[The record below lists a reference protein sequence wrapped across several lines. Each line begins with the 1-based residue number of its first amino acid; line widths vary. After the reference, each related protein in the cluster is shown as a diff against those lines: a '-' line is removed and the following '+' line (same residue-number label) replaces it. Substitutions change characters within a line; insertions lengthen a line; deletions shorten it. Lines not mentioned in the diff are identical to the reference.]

1 MMPAASMSSQRTY
14 SETENFMTEE
24 CKMQNAKCKRN
35 SFCILHFAFCIHTI
49 AIMRKLAPLLLLA
62 PIVLT
67 AQTVTYVKAARMID
81 GRGGAIVSPASITIV
96 GNKITAINTKAPDG
110 ANVID
115 LGDVTLMPGLIDA
128 HVHLLLQGDV
138 TTDDYDEQI
147 FKESMPY
154 RALRASRAA
163 KIGLEHGFTTMR
175 DLETEGA
182 MYTDVDLKRAINNN
196 VIEGPRLVVS
206 TRAMSVTGGYGPSGY
221 SPEIQYPRGVQIV
234 DGVDQARKAVREQ
247 IAHGADW
254 IKVYADRSYF
264 VAKDGTL
271 SSTPTFNAEEMK
283 AIVEESH
290 RLRHKVAAHA
300 MARPGIENALNAGV
314 DSIEHGIS
322 IPDDLLDVM
331 VAKGTYLCPTLSVTD
346 YVAAGRGGVWLK
358 IPAFHRDSF
367 SRALKRGV
375 KIAFGTDAG
384 GFPWDA
390 MNEAKEF
397 SYETKFGMT
406 PMQAIQTATRNAADL
421 LDMSDRIGT
430 IETGKLADI
439 VAVPG
444 NPLNDITA
452 MERVGFVMKDG
463 AVY

>member
-1 MMPAASMSSQRTY
+1 
-14 SETENFMTEE
+14 
-24 CKMQNAKCKRN
+24 
-35 SFCILHFAFCIHTI
+35 
-49 AIMRKLAPLLLLA
+49 MRKVILSFFAIVAVSAFAADAP
-62 PIVLT
+62 PKVVVLR
-67 AQTVTYVKAARMID
+67 AARLID
-81 GRGGAIVSPASITIV
+81 GRGGNVVAPAVVVIRGNRIESIGGTV
-96 GNKITAINTKAPDG
+96 PADAQ
-110 ANVID
+110 VIE
-115 LGDVTLMPGLIDA
+115 LGDMTLLPGLIDA
-128 HVHLLLQGDV
+128 HVHTLLQGDI
-138 TTDDYDEQI
+138 TSEDYDTQL
-147 FKESMPY
+147 FKESLAY
-154 RALRASRAA
+154 RALRASKAV
-163 KIGLEHGFTTMR
+163 KIALNNGFTTVR

-182 MYTDVDLKRAINNN
+182 MYTDVDVKHAINNG
-196 VIEGPRLVVS
+196 VIDGPRMVVS

-221 SPEIQYPRGVQIV
+221 APGVVYPMGVQIV
-234 DGVDQARKAVREQ
+234 DGVDEARKAVREQ

-254 IKVYADRSYF
+254 IKVYADRAYF
-264 VAKDGTL
+264 IDKNGAL
-271 SSTPTFNAEEMK
+271 SSIPTFNAEEMK

-300 MARPGIENALNAGV
+300 MARPGIENALIAGV

-322 IPDDLLDVM
+322 IPDDLLDMM
-331 VAKGTYLCPTLSVTD
+331 VAKGVYLCPTLSVTE
-346 YVAAGRGGVWLK
+346 YVAAGRGGIWLK

-384 GFPWDA
+384 GFDWAA

-397 SYETKFGMT
+397 SFETKFGMT

-430 IETGKLADI
+430 VEAGKLADI

-463 AVY
+463 VIYKRP

>member
-1 MMPAASMSSQRTY
+1 MKERITAVAFFFFAA
-14 SETENFMTEE
+14 
-24 CKMQNAKCKRN
+24 AA
-35 SFCILHFAFCIHTI
+35 FA
-49 AIMRKLAPLLLLA
+49 ADAPPQVVALR
-62 PIVLT
+62 
-67 AQTVTYVKAARMID
+67 AARMID
-81 GRGGAIVSPASITIV
+81 GRGGAVVSPAVIV
-96 GNKITAINTKAPDG
+96 IRGNKIESIGG
-110 ANVID
+110 AVPADVQVID
-115 LGDVTLMPGLIDA
+115 LGDMTLLPGLIDA
-128 HVHLLLQGDV
+128 HVHTLLQGDI
-138 TTDDYDEQI
+138 TAEDYDTQL
-147 FKESMPY
+147 FKESLAY
-154 RALRASRAA
+154 RALRASKAA
-163 KIGLEHGFTTMR
+163 KIALGHGFTTVR

-182 MYTDVDLKRAINNN
+182 MYTDVDVKRAINNG
-196 VIEGPRLVVS
+196 VIDGPRMVVA
-206 TRAMSVTGGYGPSGY
+206 TRALSVTGGYGPSGY
-221 SPEIQYPRGVQIV
+221 APDITYPMGVQIV

-271 SSTPTFNAEEMK
+271 SSTPTFNVEEMK
-283 AIVEESH
+283 AIVEEAH

-322 IPDDLLDVM
+322 IPDDLIDMM

-346 YVAAGRGGVWLK
+346 YVASGRGGIWLE

-384 GFPWDA
+384 GFAWDA
-390 MNEAKEF
+390 FNEAKEF
-397 SYETKFGMT
+397 SYETKLGMT

-430 IETGKLADI
+430 LETGKLADI

-463 AVY
+463 NVYKRP

>member
-1 MMPAASMSSQRTY
+1 MKETMTKRITALVFSLFAVAA
-14 SETENFMTEE
+14 
-24 CKMQNAKCKRN
+24 
-35 SFCILHFAFCIHTI
+35 FA
-49 AIMRKLAPLLLLA
+49 ADAP
-62 PIVLT
+62 PKVVVLR
-67 AQTVTYVKAARMID
+67 AARLID
-81 GRGGAIVSPASITIV
+81 GRGGSVVSPAVIVVRGNRIESI
-96 GNKITAINTKAPDG
+96 GG
-110 ANVID
+110 AVPAAAQVID
-115 LGDVTLMPGLIDA
+115 LGDMTLLPGLIDA
-128 HVHLLLQGDV
+128 HVHTLLQGDI
-138 TTDDYDEQI
+138 TSEDYDVQL
-147 FKESMPY
+147 FKESLPY
-154 RALRASRAA
+154 RALRATKALRIAL
-163 KIGLEHGFTTMR
+163 GHGFTTVR
-175 DLETEGA
+175 DVETEGA
-182 MYTDVDLKRAINNN
+182 MYTDVDLKRAINNG
-196 VIEGPRLVVS
+196 VIDGPRMVVS

-221 SPEIQYPRGVQIV
+221 APDVTYPMGVQIV
-234 DGVDQARKAVREQ
+234 DGADSARKAVREQ

-283 AIVEESH
+283 AIVEEAH

-314 DSIEHGIS
+314 DSIEHGIA

-331 VAKGTYLCPTLSVTD
+331 FAKGTYLCPTLTVTE
-346 YVAAGRGGVWLK
+346 YVAPGRGGVWMK

-384 GFPWDA
+384 GFAWDA
-390 MNEAKEF
+390 INEAKEF
-397 SYETKFGMT
+397 EYETSYGMT

-430 IETGKLADI
+430 IEAGKFADI

-444 NPLNDITA
+444 NPLSDITA
-452 MERVGFVMKDG
+452 MERVAFVMKDG
-463 AVY
+463 NVYKKP

>member
-1 MMPAASMSSQRTY
+1 MKETMTKRITALVFSLFAVAA
-14 SETENFMTEE
+14 
-24 CKMQNAKCKRN
+24 
-35 SFCILHFAFCIHTI
+35 FA
-49 AIMRKLAPLLLLA
+49 ADAPPKVVALR
-62 PIVLT
+62 
-67 AQTVTYVKAARMID
+67 AARLID
-81 GRGGAIVSPASITIV
+81 GRGGSVVSPAVIVVRGNRIESI
-96 GNKITAINTKAPDG
+96 GG
-110 ANVID
+110 AVPADAHVID
-115 LGDVTLMPGLIDA
+115 LGDMTLLPGLIDA
-128 HVHLLLQGDV
+128 HVHTLLQGDI
-138 TTDDYDEQI
+138 TSEDYDVQL
-147 FKESMPY
+147 FKESLPY
-154 RALRASRAA
+154 RALRATKAL
-163 KIGLEHGFTTMR
+163 KIALGHGFTTVR
-175 DLETEGA
+175 DVETEGA
-182 MYTDVDLKRAINNN
+182 MYTDVDLKRAINNG
-196 VIEGPRLVVS
+196 VIDGPRMVVS

-221 SPEIQYPRGVQIV
+221 APDVTYPMGVQIV
-234 DGVDQARKAVREQ
+234 DGVEQARKAVREQ

-283 AIVEESH
+283 AIVEEAH

-314 DSIEHGIS
+314 DSIEHGIA

-331 VAKGTYLCPTLSVTD
+331 LAKGTYLCPTLTVTE
-346 YVAAGRGGVWLK
+346 YVAQGRGGVWMK

-384 GFPWDA
+384 GFAWDA
-390 MNEAKEF
+390 INEAKEF
-397 SYETKFGMT
+397 EYETSYGMT

-430 IETGKLADI
+430 IETGKFADI

-444 NPLNDITA
+444 NPLSDITA
-452 MERVGFVMKDG
+452 MERVAFVMKDG
-463 AVY
+463 NVYKRP